1 MFGDCPPAAATRPI
15 QSIVHQVCSKKGCHV
30 HSPLPSH
37 SPATPPAARQERE
50 LIPSDSPLAPYV
62 SVNPGRMHGEP
73 CFIGTRIPIQ
83 TLFDYLEAGDPLSE
97 FLEGFPDITRER
109 AVAVIGLAS
118 RGLLEG
124 LRRL

>member
-1 MFGDCPPAAATRPI
+1 MTTF
-15 QSIVHQVCSKKGCHV
+15 
-30 HSPLPSH
+30 
-37 SPATPPAARQERE
+37 ATPSTQNSREERE

-73 CFIGTRIPIQ
+73 CFKGTRVPIQ
-83 TLFDYLEAGDPLSE
+83 TLFDHLEVDHGLGQFLS
-97 FLEGFPDITRER
+97 GFPNVTRDA

-124 LRRL
+124 LRNL

>member
-1 MFGDCPPAAATRPI
+1 MSTINTPTNPPF
-15 QSIVHQVCSKKGCHV
+15 
-30 HSPLPSH
+30 
-37 SPATPPAARQERE
+37 ARQERE

-73 CFIGTRIPIQ
+73 CFNGTRIPIQ
-83 TLFDYLEAGDPLSE
+83 TLFDYLEAGDPLNE
-97 FLEGFPDITRER
+97 FLEGYPDITRER